1 MSHWVALMSSSPF
14 EIWLLGSIQK
24 GAPNPKTKQI
34 NWFYLLLLFPPFTF
48 FPSQENIPSFNA
60 QFCPSTPPFS
70 LWPTCLARSSM
81 VGLDPNS
88 KENKSESPSHP
99 IPPPPPN
106 RSILSSNYI
115 HRLPAI
121 GLFFCAEWKRNE
133 NSGLVDHRLSNTMIV
148 SSMTDQSMSHV
159 RQSHKLRPRAQLY
172 IQIDTHDYTH

>member
-1 MSHWVALMSSSPF
+1 MCWVDCMSHWVALMSSSPF

-99 IPPPPPN
+99 IPPPPPQSIN
-106 RSILSSNYI
+106 LVQQLYPSFAGNWSILLRWVKKEWELWTRRPQTIEHNDCFQHDRSIY
-115 HRLPAI
+115 
-121 GLFFCAEWKRNE
+121 
-133 NSGLVDHRLSNTMIV
+133 V
-148 SSMTDQSMSHV
+148 SRETIS
-159 RQSHKLRPRAQLY
+159 
-172 IQIDTHDYTH
+172 